1 MAAPDDIHSD
11 IKGPRNI
18 RNERVDRTDAP
29 DRHRASGG
37 HRGEQKAIGSVE
49 VDSDRRKIVKSTE
62 CNRTGRGSDRSD
74 GDGDTNM
81 PAWDIWL
88 GGPGGEQEAMG
99 RVECDWKCENV
110 VGGDGY
116 DGSEGWKDNVTS
128 GTCYNSKRVRT
139 RLLAGQDRQHWCD
152 TQNVK
157 TDIPRSSQPPSNHT
171 QQPHT
176 DLNPPHHRGR
186 IKRNLQVS
194 ATPGGLTRSHRHTE
208 AESGESNMLD
218 TLYMDHRWS
227 RSDLRA

>member
-1 MAAPDDIHSD
+1 MAAPDDIRSD

-49 VDSDRRKIVKSTE
+49 VDSDCRKIVKGAE
-62 CNRTGRGSDRSD
+62 CDRTGRGSDRSD
-74 GDGDTNM
+74 SDGDTNM
-81 PAWDIWL
+81 PAQDIWL
-88 GGPGGEQEAMG
+88 GGPGGDQEAMG
-99 RVECDWKCENV
+99 CIERNWKRENV

-116 DGSEGWKDNVTS
+116 NGSEGWKDDVTS
-128 GTCYNSKRVRT
+128 GAHYDSKQVRT
-139 RLLAGQDRQHWCD
+139 QLLAGQDRQHRCD

-157 TDIPRSSQPPSNHT
+157 MDIPRSSQPPSNHT
-171 QQPHT
+171 QRPHT
-176 DLNPPHHRGR
+176 DLNPPHRRGR
-186 IKRNLQVS
+186 IKRDLQVS
-194 ATPGGLTRSHRHTE
+194 ATPGGLTRSHGRTE
-208 AESGESNMLD
+208 AESGELNAPD